1 MLDTGLRIPEVLGL
15 TTGDVDFDNMTLR
28 VRGKG
33 GKHRLVPFSHELRK
47 VLFRHTRSKTH
58 LVFGTKNETL
68 VTVVNIGR
76 DIRVLGRRLGITGV
90 RFSPHT
96 MRHTFA
102 VSFLKNGGEV
112 SVL

>member
-1 MLDTGLRIPEVLGL
+1 M
-15 TTGDVDFDNMTLR
+15 
-28 VRGKG
+28 
-33 GKHRLVPFSHELRK
+33 
-47 VLFRHTRSKTH
+47 LFRHTRSKTH

-76 DIRVLGRRLGITGV
+76 DIRILGRRLGITGV

-102 VSFLKNGGEV
+102 VSFLKNGGDV